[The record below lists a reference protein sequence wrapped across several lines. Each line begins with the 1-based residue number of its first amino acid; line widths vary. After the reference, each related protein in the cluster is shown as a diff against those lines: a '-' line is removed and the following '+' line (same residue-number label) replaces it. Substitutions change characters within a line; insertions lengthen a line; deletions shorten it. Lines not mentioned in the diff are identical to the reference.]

1 MKLLDTLIE
10 ERAEVAETQH
20 ELVTRAADESRDL
33 TETEDQNLK
42 DLQERA
48 SELDVRIAELREIKE
63 SNMEAAR
70 MKAEVAA
77 MGDTTEE
84 RAAVGQVVVT
94 DEPLTYRQH
103 GEHNFFQ
110 DMYRAQVLSDPAAQA
125 RQTRH
130 MQEMEIE
137 YRDSSSSNFA
147 GLVVPQYL
155 VNEAAALARAGS
167 PVLQNSRRLNLPADG
182 LTVNISRITTGTSIA
197 AQSAE
202 NAALTESS
210 PDDTLLTVNVNSYG
224 GFADISRQAID
235 RGSGVDSIII
245 ADMALAYATA
255 VDADVING
263 SGSSGTHLGI
273 LNVSGINDVDEDDAS
288 PTAAETFQAIIKG
301 ISEVNSNYYLPPDV
315 IFMHPRRW
323 AYISGGLDG
332 NSRPLVNPQGNN
344 PTDPVAVGS
353 AAGYGS
359 VVGNIAGVDVV
370 TDANIPTNLGAGT
383 NEDRVI
389 ITRRDNLLYWS
400 DGNDAPTIVRYDSVG
415 ANSLTIRMVAFGY
428 SAFTAGRYPA
438 AVTACQGT
446 LFAATL

>member
-1 MKLLDTLIE
+1 MKLLDQLVE
-10 ERAEVAETQH
+10 ERAEITEAQTG
-20 ELVTRAADESRDL
+20 LVNRAADEERDL
-33 TETEDQNLK
+33 TETEDKNLK
-42 DLQERA
+42 DLATRA
-48 SELDVRIAELREIKE
+48 EELDARITELREVQVA
-63 SNMEAAR
+63 NLEAAKL
-70 MKAEVAA
+70 KAEVQA
-77 MGDTTEE
+77 TEDSTE
-84 RAAVGQVVVT
+84 TRAVGNVVVT
-94 DEPLTYRQH
+94 DEPLTYRAN
-103 GEHNFFQ
+103 GDHNFFQ

-137 YRDSSSSNFA
+137 YRDSSSTNFS

-155 VNEAAALARAGS
+155 VNEAASLARAGS

-182 LTVNISRITTGTSIA
+182 LTVNISRITTGTSIS

-210 PDDTLLTVNVNSYG
+210 PDDTLLSVNVNSYG

-273 LNVSGINDVDEDDAS
+273 LNVSGINDVDQDDAS
-288 PTAAETFQAIIKG
+288 PTAAETFQTIIKG

-315 IFMHPRRW
+315 IFLHPRRW
-323 AYISGGLDG
+323 AYISGGLDS
-332 NSRPLVNPQGNN
+332 NSRPLVNPQANN
-344 PTDPVAVGS
+344 PTDPIAVGS

-370 TDANIPTNLGAGT
+370 TDANIPTNL
-383 NEDRVI
+383 VQ
-389 ITRRDNLLYWS
+389 
-400 DGNDAPTIVRYDSVG
+400 APTKTG
-415 ANSLTIRMVAFGY
+415 
-428 SAFTAGRYPA
+428 
-438 AVTACQGT
+438 
-446 LFAATL
+446 